1 MAAEGLRLLIVEDDA
16 GLQSQL
22 RWAMSDHKVLVADTR
37 EKALS
42 IAEEQQPQV
51 VILDLGL
58 PPDPDGASEG
68 LATLQGLLRLNPAT
82 KVIVASGN
90 EERAN
95 AMRAINF
102 GAYDFCS
109 KPVDIDMLRLIVE
122 RVYNVHRLE
131 VEHQEL
137 LRQSSAQTALGG
149 LITGDAA
156 MQRICQTL
164 EKIARTDVT
173 LLITGESGTGKELL
187 ARALHD
193 LSVRAHARFVAINCA
208 AIPENLLES
217 ELFGYEKGAFTGA
230 AKTTTGKIETADGGT
245 LFLDEIGDLPASL
258 QAKLL
263 RFLQDRLIE
272 RVGGRKLIPVD
283 VRIVCATNQ
292 NLERM
297 IEESSFRED
306 LYYRLNEMRVE
317 VPPLRDR
324 HGDAVILAKF
334 FLGRLNKQYN
344 KSIRGFAADALAAIA
359 AFGWPGNVRQLENH
373 IKKAVVMAEGRT
385 ITAGDLGLADLAQ
398 QPASM
403 PTLQE
408 VRQEAE
414 RKLVS
419 DVLATTQG
427 NISKT
432 AKILGVSRPTLYM
445 MMRNLGLRAEEQ

>member
-1 MAAEGLRLLIVEDDA
+1 MAADSLRLLIVEDDP

-22 RWAMSDHKVLVADTR
+22 RWAMSDHTVMVADNR
-37 EKALS
+37 EKALA
-42 IAEEQQPQV
+42 IAQEKAPQV
-51 VILDLGL
+51 AVLDLGL

-68 LATLQGLLRLNPAT
+68 LATLQALLRLDPAI

-95 AMRAINF
+95 AVRAISL
-102 GAYDFCS
+102 GAYDFCA
-109 KPVDIDMLRLIVE
+109 KPVDIELLRLIVE
-122 RVYNVHRLE
+122 RVYNVYRLE
-131 VEHQEL
+131 TEHEAL
-137 LRQSSAQTALGG
+137 LRRSNSSTLGG
-149 LITGDAA
+149 IITGDPA
-156 MQRICQTL
+156 MQRVGQTV

-193 LSVRAHARFVAINCA
+193 LSGRAKGNFVAINCA

-230 AKTTTGKIETADGGT
+230 VRTTPGKIETADGGT

-272 RVGGRKLIPVD
+272 RVGGRKPIPVD

-292 NLERM
+292 KLEQM
-297 IEESSFRED
+297 IEQGAFRED

-317 VPPLRDR
+317 VPPLRER
-324 HGDAVILAKF
+324 HGDAVMLAKF
-334 FLGRLNKQYN
+334 FLGRFNKQYN
-344 KSIRGFAADALAAIA
+344 KSLRGFAADALSAIA
-359 AFGWPGNVRQLENH
+359 AYNWPGNVRQLENSVR
-373 IKKAVVMAEGRT
+373 KSVVMADGRT
-385 ITAGDLGLADLAQ
+385 VTAADLGLSEVADRQ
-398 QPASM
+398 TPI

-408 VRQEAE
+408 VRKEAE

-419 DVLATTQG
+419 GVLATTQG

-445 MMRNLGLRAEEQ
+445 MMRNLGLRAEE

>member
-1 MAAEGLRLLIVEDDA
+1 
-16 GLQSQL
+16 
-22 RWAMSDHKVLVADTR
+22 
-37 EKALS
+37 
-42 IAEEQQPQV
+42 
-51 VILDLGL
+51 
-58 PPDPDGASEG
+58 
-68 LATLQGLLRLNPAT
+68 
-82 KVIVASGN
+82 
-90 EERAN
+90 
-95 AMRAINF
+95 
-102 GAYDFCS
+102 
-109 KPVDIDMLRLIVE
+109 VE

-137 LRQSSAQTALGG
+137 MRQSSAQTALGG
-149 LITGDAA
+149 LITGDPA
-156 MQRICQTL
+156 MQRLCHTL

-193 LSVRAHARFVAINCA
+193 LSPRVHGRFVAINCA

-230 AKTTTGKIETADGGT
+230 VKTTPGKIELADGGT

-272 RVGGRKLIPVD
+272 RVGARRTIPVD
-283 VRIVCATNQ
+283 VRIVCATNR

-297 IEESSFRED
+297 IEEGSFRED
-306 LYYRLNEMRVE
+306 LYYRLNEMRLE
-317 VPPLRDR
+317 VPPLRER
-324 HGDAVILAKF
+324 HGDAVVLAKY
-334 FLGRLNKQYN
+334 FLARLNKQYN
-344 KSIRGFAADALAAIA
+344 KSLRGFSADALAAIA
-359 AFGWPGNVRQLENH
+359 AYGWPGNVRQLENYV
-373 IKKAVVMAEGRT
+373 KKAVVMADGRT
-385 ITAGDLGLADLAQ
+385 VTAADLGLAGVARQ
-398 QPASM
+398 AAPM

-419 DVLATTQG
+419 DVLAATQG

-432 AKILGVSRPTLYM
+432 ARILGVSRPTLYM
-445 MMRNLGLRAEEQ
+445 MMRNLGLRAEE

>member
-1 MAAEGLRLLIVEDDA
+1 MPAEGLKLLIVEDDA

-22 RWAMSDHKVLVADTR
+22 RWALSDHKVLLADSR
-37 EKALS
+37 EKALA

-51 VILDLGL
+51 AILDLGL

-68 LATLQGLLRLNPAT
+68 LATLQGLLRLNPLT

-95 AMRAINF
+95 AVRAISL
-102 GAYDFCS
+102 GAYDFCA

-137 LRQSSAQTALGG
+137 MRQSSAQTALGG
-149 LITGDAA
+149 LITGDPA
-156 MQRICQTL
+156 MQRLCHTL

-193 LSVRAHARFVAINCA
+193 LSPRVHGRFVAINCA

-230 AKTTTGKIETADGGT
+230 VKTTPGKIELADGGT

-272 RVGGRKLIPVD
+272 RVGARRTIPVD
-283 VRIVCATNQ
+283 VRIVCATNR

-297 IEESSFRED
+297 IEEGSFRED
-306 LYYRLNEMRVE
+306 LYYRLNEMRLE
-317 VPPLRDR
+317 VPPLRER
-324 HGDAVILAKF
+324 HGDAVVLAKY
-334 FLGRLNKQYN
+334 FLARLNKQYN
-344 KSIRGFAADALAAIA
+344 KSLRGFSADALAAIA
-359 AFGWPGNVRQLENH
+359 AYGWPGNVRQLENYV
-373 IKKAVVMAEGRT
+373 KKAVVMADGRT
-385 ITAGDLGLADLAQ
+385 VTAADLGLAGVARQ
-398 QPASM
+398 AAPM

-419 DVLATTQG
+419 DVLAATQG

-432 AKILGVSRPTLYM
+432 ARILGVSRPTLYM
-445 MMRNLGLRAEEQ
+445 MMRNLGLRAEE

>member
-1 MAAEGLRLLIVEDDA
+1 MASDALRLLIVEDDP

-22 RWAMSDHKVLVADTR
+22 RWAMSDHTVMVADSR
-37 EKALS
+37 EKALA
-42 IAEEQQPQV
+42 IAEDKAPQV
-51 VILDLGL
+51 AVLDLGL

-68 LATLQGLLRLNPAT
+68 LATLQGLLRLDPAI

-95 AMRAINF
+95 AVRAISL
-102 GAYDFCS
+102 GAYDFCA
-109 KPVDIDMLRLIVE
+109 KPVDIELLRLIVE
-122 RVYNVHRLE
+122 RVYNVYRLE
-131 VEHQEL
+131 TEHEAL
-137 LRQSSAQTALGG
+137 LRQSNSSTLGG
-149 LITGDAA
+149 IISGDQA
-156 MQRICQTL
+156 MQRVCQTV

-193 LSVRAHARFVAINCA
+193 LSGRAKGAFVAINCA

-217 ELFGYEKGAFTGA
+217 ELFGYERGAFTGA
-230 AKTTTGKIETADGGT
+230 AKTTPGKIETADGGT
-245 LFLDEIGDLPASL
+245 LFLDEIGDLPGSL

-272 RVGGRKLIPVD
+272 RVGGRKPIPVD

-292 NLERM
+292 KLEQM
-297 IEESSFRED
+297 IERGVFRED

-317 VPPLRDR
+317 VPPLRER
-324 HGDAVILAKF
+324 LGDAVMLAKF
-334 FLGRLNKQYN
+334 FLGRFNKQYN
-344 KSIRGFAADALAAIA
+344 KSLRGFAADALSAIA
-359 AFGWPGNVRQLENH
+359 AYSWPGNVRQLENNVR
-373 IKKAVVMAEGRT
+373 KAVVMADGRT
-385 ITAGDLGLADLAQ
+385 VTAADLGLSEVADRQA
-398 QPASM
+398 PT

-408 VRQEAE
+408 VRKEAE
-414 RKLVS
+414 RKLVN

-445 MMRNLGLRAEEQ
+445 MMRNLGLRAEE

>member
-1 MAAEGLRLLIVEDDA
+1 MAADALRLLIVEDDP

-22 RWAMSDHKVLVADTR
+22 RWAMSDHTVMVADNR
-37 EKALS
+37 EKALA
-42 IAEEQQPQV
+42 IAEEKAPQV
-51 VILDLGL
+51 AVLDLGL

-68 LATLQGLLRLNPAT
+68 LATLQGLLRLDPAI

-95 AMRAINF
+95 AVRAISL
-102 GAYDFCS
+102 GAYDFCP
-109 KPVDIDMLRLIVE
+109 KPVDIELLRLIVE
-122 RVYNVHRLE
+122 RVYNVYRLE
-131 VEHQEL
+131 TEHEAL
-137 LRQSSAQTALGG
+137 LRQANSSTLGG
-149 LITGDAA
+149 IITGDPAV
-156 MQRICQTL
+156 QRLCQTV

-187 ARALHD
+187 AHALHD
-193 LSVRAHARFVAINCA
+193 LSARAQQRFVAINCA

-230 AKTTTGKIETADGGT
+230 VKTTPGKIETADGGT

-272 RVGGRKLIPVD
+272 RVGGRKPIPVD

-292 NLERM
+292 KLEQM
-297 IEESSFRED
+297 IEQGAFRED

-317 VPPLRDR
+317 LPPLRER
-324 HGDAVILAKF
+324 HGDAVMLAKL
-334 FLGRLNKQYN
+334 FLNRFNKQYK
-344 KSIRGFAADALAAIA
+344 KSIRGFAADALSAIA
-359 AFGWPGNVRQLENH
+359 AYGWPGNVRQLENSVR
-373 IKKAVVMAEGRT
+373 KAVVMADGRT
-385 ITAGDLGLADLAQ
+385 VTAADLGLSEVVERQA
-398 QPASM
+398 PT

-408 VRQEAE
+408 VRKEAE

-419 DVLATTQG
+419 DVLASTQG

-432 AKILGVSRPTLYM
+432 AKMLGVSRPTLYM
-445 MMRNLGLRAEEQ
+445 MMRNLGLRAEE

>member
-1 MAAEGLRLLIVEDDA
+1 MATEGLRLLIVEDDP

-22 RWAMSDHKVLVADTR
+22 RWAMSDHQVMVADSR
-37 EKALS
+37 EKALA
-42 IAEEQQPQV
+42 IAAEKNPQV
-51 VILDLGL
+51 AVLDLGL

-68 LATLQGLLRLNPAT
+68 LATLQELLRLDPAI

-95 AMRAINF
+95 AVRAISL
-102 GAYDFCS
+102 GAYDFCA
-109 KPVDIDMLRLIVE
+109 KPVDIELLRLIVE
-122 RVYNVHRLE
+122 RVYNVYRLE
-131 VEHQEL
+131 TEHQAL
-137 LRQSSAQTALGG
+137 LRKANASMLGG
-149 LITGDAA
+149 IITGDPAT
-156 MQRICQTL
+156 QRICQTI

-187 ARALHD
+187 AHALHD
-193 LSVRAHARFVAINCA
+193 QSPRAKGAFVAINCA

-230 AKTTTGKIETADGGT
+230 AKTTPGKIETADGGT

-272 RVGGRKLIPVD
+272 RVGGRKPIPVD

-292 NLERM
+292 KLDAM
-297 IEESSFRED
+297 IERGSFRED
-306 LYYRLNEMRVE
+306 LYYRLNELRVE
-317 VPPLRDR
+317 VPPLRER
-324 HGDAVILAKF
+324 HGDAVMLAKF
-334 FLGRLNKQYN
+334 FLGRFNKQYN
-344 KSIRGFAADALAAIA
+344 KSLRGFAPDALAAINA
-359 AFGWPGNVRQLENH
+359 YNWPGNVRQLENNVR
-373 IKKAVVMAEGRT
+373 KAVVMADGRT
-385 ITAGDLGLADLAQ
+385 ITAADLGLSEVAERQ
-398 QPASM
+398 IPS

-408 VRQEAE
+408 VRKEAE
-414 RKLVS
+414 RKLVN

-445 MMRNLGLRAEEQ
+445 MMRNLGLRAEE

>member
-1 MAAEGLRLLIVEDDA
+1 MADAIRLLIVEDDP

-22 RWAMSDHKVLVADTR
+22 RWAMSDHTVMVADSR
-37 EKALS
+37 EKALA
-42 IAEEQQPQV
+42 IAEEKSPQV
-51 VILDLGL
+51 AVLDLGL

-68 LATLQGLLRLNPAT
+68 LATLQGLLRLDPAI

-95 AMRAINF
+95 AVRAISL
-102 GAYDFCS
+102 GAYDFCA
-109 KPVDIDMLRLIVE
+109 KPVDIELLRLIVE
-122 RVYNVHRLE
+122 RVYNVYKLE
-131 VEHQEL
+131 TEHEAL
-137 LRQSSAQTALGG
+137 LRHSNSSTLGG
-149 LITGDAA
+149 IITGDQA
-156 MQRICQTL
+156 MQRVCQTV

-193 LSVRAHARFVAINCA
+193 MSDRAKGAFVAINCA

-217 ELFGYEKGAFTGA
+217 ELFGYERGAFTGA
-230 AKTTTGKIETADGGT
+230 AKTTPGKIETADGGT

-272 RVGGRKLIPVD
+272 RVGGRKPIPVD

-292 NLERM
+292 KLEQM
-297 IEESSFRED
+297 IEQGAFRED

-317 VPPLRDR
+317 VPPLRER
-324 HGDAVILAKF
+324 HGDAAMLAKF
-334 FLGRLNKQYN
+334 FLGRFNKQYN
-344 KSIRGFAADALAAIA
+344 KALRGFAADALSAIA
-359 AFGWPGNVRQLENH
+359 AYGWPGNVRQLENNVR
-373 IKKAVVMAEGRT
+373 KAVVMADGRT
-385 ITAGDLGLADLAQ
+385 VTAADLGLGDVAERQ
-398 QPASM
+398 TPT

-408 VRQEAE
+408 VRKEAE
-414 RKLVS
+414 RKLLS

-445 MMRNLGLRAEEQ
+445 MMRNLGLRAEE

>member
-1 MAAEGLRLLIVEDDA
+1 MAADALRLLIVEDDP

-22 RWAMSDHKVLVADTR
+22 RWAMSDHTVMVADSR
-37 EKALS
+37 EKALA
-42 IAEEQQPQV
+42 IAEEKAPQV
-51 VILDLGL
+51 AVLDLGL

-68 LATLQGLLRLNPAT
+68 LATLQGLLRLDPAI

-95 AMRAINF
+95 AVRAISL
-102 GAYDFCS
+102 GAYDFCA
-109 KPVDIDMLRLIVE
+109 KPVDIELLRLIVE
-122 RVYNVHRLE
+122 RVYNVYRLE
-131 VEHQEL
+131 TEHQAL
-137 LRQSSAQTALGG
+137 LRKANASMLGG
-149 LITGDAA
+149 IITSDPAT
-156 MQRICQTL
+156 QRVCQTI

-187 ARALHD
+187 AHALHD
-193 LSVRAHARFVAINCA
+193 QSPRAKGAFVAINCA

-230 AKTTTGKIETADGGT
+230 AKTTPGKIETADGGT

-272 RVGGRKLIPVD
+272 RG
-283 VRIVCATNQ
+283 
-292 NLERM
+292 
-297 IEESSFRED
+297 SFRED
-306 LYYRLNEMRVE
+306 LYYRLNELRVE
-317 VPPLRDR
+317 VPPLRER
-324 HGDAVILAKF
+324 HGDAVMLAKF
-334 FLGRLNKQYN
+334 FLGRFNKQYN
-344 KSIRGFAADALAAIA
+344 KSLRGFAPDALAAIGA
-359 AFGWPGNVRQLENH
+359 YNWPGNVRQLENNVR
-373 IKKAVVMAEGRT
+373 KAVVMADGRT
-385 ITAGDLGLADLAQ
+385 ITAADLGLSDVAERQ
-398 QPASM
+398 TPT

-408 VRQEAE
+408 VRKEAE
-414 RKLVS
+414 RKLVN

-445 MMRNLGLRAEEQ
+445 MMRNLGLRAEE